1 MFVKIDVADVN
12 QLTNLETLEVVL
24 HLQFTDI
31 FHDKRFE
38 MQDNLRCSMTETM
51 DQNNRTGCS
60 RHFGAQFWEC
70 LGERPCLGL
79 NMNIKSPNVSEVLS
93 RAMYY
98 VSTQFFV
105 SIINGT
111 EEQTHLAKILW
122 GAVRKKV
129 ITDTFSIKN
138 CEIRQVPI

>member
-1 MFVKIDVADVN
+1 
-12 QLTNLETLEVVL
+12 
-24 HLQFTDI
+24 
-31 FHDKRFE
+31 
-38 MQDNLRCSMTETM
+38 
-51 DQNNRTGCS
+51 
-60 RHFGAQFWEC
+60 
-70 LGERPCLGL
+70 
-79 NMNIKSPNVSEVLS
+79 MNIKSPNVSEVLS